1 MNGYICSS
9 APGLLQYIHHCL
21 SIYITHLVHKYL
33 FCLTVTDLF
42 H

>member
-1 MNGYICSS
+1 MNGYTVA
-9 APGLLQYIHHCL
+9 APGLLQYIHHYL
-21 SIYITHLVHKYL
+21 SIYIIHLVHKYL